1 MQRLLFAFI
10 FEQVSSPHAW
20 KTKIK
25 TNQTNKQRSLGLTP
39 PWKTKQTKI
48 WDICFP
54 LTRCVSPFTGEK
66 ISQHLWHGRKMLDIA
81 ETNIIKGVEK
91 GVEESD

>member
-25 TNQTNKQRSLGLTP
+25 TNQPNKELCDLLHPGKQNKTNKQKFGTSVFLWLDVFLHSLEKRLVS
-39 PWKTKQTKI
+39 
-48 WDICFP
+48 ICD
-54 LTRCVSPFTGEK
+54 TEGKC
-66 ISQHLWHGRKMLDIA
+66 
-81 ETNIIKGVEK
+81 
-91 GVEESD
+91 